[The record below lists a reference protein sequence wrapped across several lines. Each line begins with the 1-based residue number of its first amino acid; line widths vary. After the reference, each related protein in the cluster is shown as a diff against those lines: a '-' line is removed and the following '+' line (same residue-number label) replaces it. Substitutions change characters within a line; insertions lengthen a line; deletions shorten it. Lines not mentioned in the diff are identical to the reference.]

1 MGLPRVLHFS
11 SSGRLLEFTGKR
23 MAYKPDFVVS
33 DHSSAHYV
41 TIML

>member
-1 MGLPRVLHFS
+1 M
-11 SSGRLLEFTGKR
+11 R
-23 MAYKPDFVVS
+23 MAYKPDFVLG

>member
-1 MGLPRVLHFS
+1 M
-11 SSGRLLEFTGKR
+11 R

>member
-1 MGLPRVLHFS
+1 M
-11 SSGRLLEFTGKR
+11 R
-23 MAYKPDFVVS
+23 MAYKPDFVVG

>member
-1 MGLPRVLHFS
+1 
-11 SSGRLLEFTGKR
+11 

>member
-1 MGLPRVLHFS
+1 MKTQLSIKV
-11 SSGRLLEFTGKR
+11 TMR